1 MAGTP
6 FRSVMPSSAS
16 ALASATGLYL
26 LTSRVTAPT
35 ISVMVNSEMPTIC
48 EIGSTQYCTSS
59 AVILRKFAVVL
70 AENSRFRCVSMTPFG
85 VPVVPE
91 V

>member
-1 MAGTP
+1 
-6 FRSVMPSSAS
+6 MPSSAS
-16 ALASATGLYL
+16 ALASPAGLYL

-35 ISVMVNSEMPTIC
+35 ISVIVNSEMPTIC

-59 AVILRKFAVVL
+59 AVMQRKLAVLL
-70 AENSRFRCVSMTPFG
+70 AENSKFRCVSMTPLG